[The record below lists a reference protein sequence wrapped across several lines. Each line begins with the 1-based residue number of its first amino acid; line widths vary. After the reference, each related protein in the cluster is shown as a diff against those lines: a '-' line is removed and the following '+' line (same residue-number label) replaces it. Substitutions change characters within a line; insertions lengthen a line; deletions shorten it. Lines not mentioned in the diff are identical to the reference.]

1 MEDKPMMG
9 SRGWRGAREC
19 DALSHKYRPLRRWR
33 PGMVKA
39 AKRSYWKRTRKE
51 VRLACREIAVD

>member
-1 MEDKPMMG
+1 MMG

-39 AKRSYWKRTRKE
+39 AKRSYWKRTRKDA
-51 VRLACREIAVD
+51 RLACREMAAA